1 MGWKFPITFCPTR
14 QDRFKS
20 EDANL
25 ENNVSAFKIHERS
38 LKSAQK
44 PTNAAGSEDEE

>member
-20 EDANL
+20 EDVNL
-25 ENNVSAFKIHERS
+25 DNNASAFKIQERS

-44 PTNAAGSEDEE
+44 PPDAAGSEDEG